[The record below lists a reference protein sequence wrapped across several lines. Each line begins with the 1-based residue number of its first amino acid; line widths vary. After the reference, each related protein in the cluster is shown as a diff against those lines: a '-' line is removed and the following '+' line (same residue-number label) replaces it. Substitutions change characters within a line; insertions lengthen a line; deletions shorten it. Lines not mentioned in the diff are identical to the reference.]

1 MSRMI
6 RGIVQNGKNLSKI
19 VKSIFII
26 FRVFPYHSR
35 GAQRLTILSETV
47 RDLST
52 EFGTQISVSSIY
64 TTIGIHRSTF
74 DLVIV
79 SITAK
84 PYILQKI
91 LYQ

>member
-1 MSRMI
+1 M
-6 RGIVQNGKNLSKI
+6 SKI
-19 VKSIFII
+19 AEIFKNA
-26 FRVFPYHSR
+26 P
-35 GAQRLTILSETV
+35 
-47 RDLST
+47 
-52 EFGTQISVSSIY
+52 IY

-91 LYQ
+91 LNQ